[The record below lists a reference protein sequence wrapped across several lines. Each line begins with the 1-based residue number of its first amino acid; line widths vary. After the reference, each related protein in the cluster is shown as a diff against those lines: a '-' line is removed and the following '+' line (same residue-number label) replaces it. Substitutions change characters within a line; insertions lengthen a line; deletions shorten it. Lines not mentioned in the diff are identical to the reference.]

1 MRRPVELIVRA
12 VKQVLERGVP
22 FGLIRLGGQHLVDPL
37 SNDLLGGDFMA
48 AEGTGGDDA
57 ALEV

>member
-1 MRRPVELIVRA
+1 MRRPVELIVRG

-22 FGLIRLGGQHLVDPL
+22 FGLIRLSGQHVVAPL
-37 SNDLLGGDFMA
+37 SNDLLGGAFMA

-57 ALEV
+57 ALEL

>member
-1 MRRPVELIVRA
+1 MLRPIELIVRG

-22 FGLIRLGGQHLVDPL
+22 FGLIRLGGQHVVDPL
-37 SNDLLGGDFMA
+37 SNDLRGGAFMA

>member
-1 MRRPVELIVRA
+1 M
-12 VKQVLERGVP
+12 LERGVP
-22 FGLIRLGGQHLVDPL
+22 FGLIRLGGQHVVDPL
-37 SNDLLGGDFMA
+37 SNDLLGGAFMA